1 MPRGGPRP
9 GSGRPPG
16 SRGKKCAD
24 LADRLDALNCD
35 PAEGLARIAAC
46 AEAAGDLDLACR
58 AYATLMP
65 FRWAKLKE
73 TSLDVGL
80 DSSLAGRLEQARLR
94 IEVTTGIDRPPDAPT
109 VGGDARP
116 PAAPRASTPP
126 PPSLPSEPPAD
137 RPHPAVRP
145 TTASSP
151 PSHGQPVPSHVYWT
165 CQSELESPRQTDY
178 DPWEK
183 D

>member
-1 MPRGGPRP
+1 MARGGQQP
-9 GSGRPPG
+9 GAGRPPG
-16 SRGKKCAD
+16 SRGQKSAD

-35 PAEGLARIAAC
+35 PAEGLARIAAR

-73 TSLDVGL
+73 TSLDLGL

-94 IEVTTGIDRPPDAPT
+94 IEVTTGIDRPPDAPPLPP
-109 VGGDARP
+109 ASRP
-116 PAAPRASTPP
+116 PATPIASKPSPP
-126 PPSLPSEPPAD
+126 LPPEPPVD
-137 RPHPAVRP
+137 KPHPTLRP
-145 TTASSP
+145 TTPPSP

-165 CQSELESPRQTDY
+165 RQPEPEPPQTDY

-183 D
+183 G

>member
-1 MPRGGPRP
+1 
-9 GSGRPPG
+9 
-16 SRGKKCAD
+16 
-24 LADRLDALNCD
+24 LDALHCD
-35 PAEGLARIAAC
+35 PAEGLARIAAR

-80 DSSLAGRLEQARLR
+80 DTSLAGRLEQARLR
-94 IEVTTGIDRPPDAPT
+94 IEVTTGIDRPPDAPPLPD
-109 VGGDARP
+109 GARP
-116 PAAPRASTPP
+116 PAALIASTPP
-126 PPSLPSEPPAD
+126 PSSPQLPDAKRRLDP
-137 RPHPAVRP
+137 RP
-145 TTASSP
+145 TTAPSSP
-151 PSHGQPVPSHVYWT
+151 PYGRWVPSHVYWA
-165 CQSELESPRQTDY
+165 RQREPEPPKADY